1 MPFQI
6 LTLLLIIGLNA
17 HAQMPPQNP
26 SCMQDTMDTDSKMI
40 SSCFTVYPNPFHEQ
54 TMLTG
59 NDVLTDYFIILY
71 DHNGMAVR
79 SLMPAPHSTSLTINR
94 ENLEAGVY
102 YLKIISPHEET
113 TLKLV
118 IE

>member
-1 MPFQI
+1 MR
-6 LTLLLIIGLNA
+6 
-17 HAQMPPQNP
+17 
-26 SCMQDTMDTDSKMI
+26 DTMNSDSRMI

-54 TMLTG
+54 TLLSG

-79 SLMPAPHSTSLTINR
+79 SLTAAPHTTSLTINR
-94 ENLEAGVY
+94 ENLESGIY
-102 YLKIISPHEET
+102 YLKIISQREET
-113 TLKLV
+113 VLKLV